1 MARSDLGCRVDS
13 RVRVRRS
20 GLVSCRCIDKLLESQ
35 QESVA
40 AICQVGQAFRGI
52 FVEAATGLGAEPIL
66 TETIFQSRRRSGGVP
81 KVLPEIAGDA
91 VEDIQAAEV
100 CGL

>member
-1 MARSDLGCRVDS
+1 MDS
-13 RVRVRRS
+13 RVRVWRS
-20 GLVSCRCIDKLLESQ
+20 GLVSCGCIDKLLESQ

-40 AICQVGQAFRGI
+40 AIGQVGQAFRGI

-66 TETIFQSRRRSGGVP
+66 TETIFQGWWRHGGVSE
-81 KVLPEIAGDA
+81 VLPEIAGDA